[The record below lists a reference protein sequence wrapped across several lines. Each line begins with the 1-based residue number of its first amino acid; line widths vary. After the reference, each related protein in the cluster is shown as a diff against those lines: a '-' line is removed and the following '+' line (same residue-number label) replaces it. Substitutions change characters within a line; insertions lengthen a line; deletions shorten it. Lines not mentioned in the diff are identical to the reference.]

1 MKLKNVQLELNTTE
15 IQQVLA
21 ISLDENAADALAF
34 IKDILCKRIEKAL
47 QQH

>member
-15 IQQVLA
+15 IQQILA
-21 ISLDENAADALAF
+21 IALDENAADALTF
-34 IKDILCKRIEKAL
+34 IKNILCKRIEKAL

>member
-1 MKLKNVQLELNTTE
+1 MKLKNVQIELNTTE

-21 ISLDENAADALAF
+21 ISLDENPADALTF
-34 IKDILCKRIEKAL
+34 IKDTLCKRIEKAL